1 MRLKHLFLFTCI
13 GFFVFG
19 GGCSDKTKEGGEAAR
34 TTAAED
40 IFNYVPAHSPYV
52 VGNVTPLPE
61 PYLLKMITTWQRILP
76 FQTKQLETLAAEAQE
91 ASKKQPEKN
100 LINLAKAVLAEM
112 GAIKTPED
120 ILLQWGIS
128 PKASGVIYGLGL
140 LPAIRLQIADKPKV
154 EQLLTRLEEKSGE
167 KMSTA
172 DFSGHSYRY
181 IEIKDKVDLKA
192 IVSVTDNHL
201 VAGLVP
207 GDQADLDTFLPLL
220 LSQNKPE
227 PPLSRSDFTEKLSQY
242 NYPGYGDGYIDLQ
255 RIAGI
260 LRGEGEGLNL
270 ASFKALAP
278 ESGFKLQ
285 IGCNTEFNR
294 ALFENIPRM
303 VFGLKALTENAFDM
317 EMVLELSTGLI
328 DIFKKLPQ
336 PMPDIASHPDPM
348 FALGIGV
355 NIPELR
361 MSIQRLLQFIIEN
374 NQDCP
379 DMDTA
384 RLKNFMPKLNMAM
397 SPMISGLHSLIL
409 SLDHMETGQNG
420 KPVMDTARACIAA
433 DMNDPQG
440 RVAMGGAFI
449 PALANLNIKTDGT
462 PVAVPLEGL
471 PVKLP
476 GLFMAIKDKRLALA
490 VGVKADQ
497 RAKQAAT
504 GEGIADMPVY
514 WMKYQAS
521 AWEQLIKT
529 GFSATRKIKK
539 DDQEMVLEAFEQYKD
554 LFKSITVALYVTDNG
569 LSFRE
574 SVILN

>member
-1 MRLKHLFLFTCI
+1 MRLKHLCLFICI
-13 GFFVFG
+13 GFIVFAG
-19 GGCSDKTKEGGEAAR
+19 ACSDKKKEGGEVAR
-34 TTAAED
+34 KASAED

-52 VGNVTPLPE
+52 IGNVTPLPE
-61 PYLLKMITTWQRILP
+61 PYLKKMITTWQKILP
-76 FQTKQLETLAAEAQE
+76 FQIKQLETMTAQAQE
-91 ASKKQPEKN
+91 TSKKQSEKI
-100 LINLAKAVLAEM
+100 LINFAKAALTEM
-112 GAIKTPED
+112 EAIKTPED

-128 PKASGVIYGLGL
+128 PKASGVVYGLGL
-140 LPAIRLQIADKPKV
+140 LPAIRLQIVEKQKV

-181 IEIKDKVDLKA
+181 IEIKDKIHLKA
-192 IVSVTDNHL
+192 ILSVTDSHL
-201 VAGLVP
+201 IVGLVP
-207 GDQADLDTFLPLL
+207 GEQADFDTFLPLL
-220 LSQNKPE
+220 LGRNKPE
-227 PPLSRSDFTEKLSQY
+227 PSLSRSDFAEKLSQY
-242 NYPGYGDGYIDLQ
+242 SYPGYGDGYIDIQ
-255 RIAGI
+255 RIAAI
-260 LRGEGEGLNL
+260 LRGEGDGLNL
-270 ASFKALAP
+270 ASFKALVP
-278 ESGFKLQ
+278 EPDFKLQ

-294 ALFENIPRM
+294 TLFENIPRM

-336 PMPDIASHPDPM
+336 PMPDIASQPDPM
-348 FALGIGV
+348 FALGIGA

-384 RLKNFMPKLNMAM
+384 RLKDVMPKLNMAL
-397 SPMISGLHSLIL
+397 SPMISGLHSLIF
-409 SLDHMETGQNG
+409 SLDHMETDEND
-420 KPVMDTARACIAA
+420 KPAMDTARACIAA

-440 RVAMGGAFI
+440 IVAMGGAFI
-449 PALANLNIKTDGT
+449 PALANLNIRTDGT

-476 GLFMAIKDKRLALA
+476 GLFVALKDKRLALA
-490 VGVKADQ
+490 VGAKADQ
-497 RAKQAAT
+497 RAKQAVT
-504 GEGIADMPVY
+504 GEGIADMPLY

-521 AWEQLIKT
+521 AWEQLIKS
-529 GFSATRKIKK
+529 GLSATRKIKK

-554 LFKSITVALYVTDNG
+554 MFKSITVALYVTDNG

-574 SVILN
+574 LVVLN

>member
-1 MRLKHLFLFTCI
+1 MRLKHFFLFVCI
-13 GFFVFG
+13 GVILFAG
-19 GGCSDKTKEGGEAAR
+19 ACSDKTKEGDETAPK
-34 TTAAED
+34 TAADD
-40 IFNYVPAHSPYV
+40 IFNHVPAHSPYV
-52 VGNVTPLPE
+52 IGNVTPLPE
-61 PYLLKMITTWQRILP
+61 PYLKKMITTWQKILP
-76 FQTKQLETLAAEAQE
+76 YQTKQLETKAVEAEE
-91 ASKKQPEKN
+91 ASKKQSEKT
-100 LINLAKAVLAEM
+100 LINLAKAALTEM

-128 PKASGVIYGLGL
+128 PKTSGVIYGLGL
-140 LPAIRLQIADKPKV
+140 LPAIRLQIAEKQKV

-172 DFSGHSYRY
+172 DFNGHSYRY
-181 IEIKDKVDLKA
+181 IEIKDKTHLKA

-207 GDQADLDTFLPLL
+207 GEQADFDTFLPLL
-220 LSQNKPE
+220 LGQNKPE
-227 PPLSRSDFTEKLSQY
+227 APFSRSNFTEKLSKY
-242 NYPGYGDGYIDLQ
+242 NYPGYGDGYIDIQ
-255 RIAGI
+255 RIAAI
-260 LRGEGEGLNL
+260 LRGEGDGLNL
-270 ASFKALAP
+270 ASFKALSP
-278 ESGFKLQ
+278 EPDFKTQ

-294 ALFENIPRM
+294 SFFENIPRM
-303 VFGLKALTENAFDM
+303 VFGLKTLTENAFDM

-336 PMPDIASHPDPM
+336 PMPDIASQPDPM
-348 FALGIGV
+348 FALGIGA

-384 RLKNFMPKLNMAM
+384 RLKNIMPKLNMAM
-397 SPMISGLHSLIL
+397 SPLISGLHSLIF
-409 SLDHMETGQNG
+409 SLDHMETGENN

-440 RVAMGGAFI
+440 IVAMGGAFI
-449 PALANLNIKTDGT
+449 PALAKVNIKTDGT

-471 PVKLP
+471 PIKLP
-476 GLFMAIKDKRLALA
+476 GLFVAIKDKRLALA
-490 VGVKADQ
+490 VGAKADQ
-497 RAKQAAT
+497 RAKQAVT
-504 GEGIADMPVY
+504 GGGIADMPLY

-521 AWEQLIKT
+521 AWEQLVKT
-529 GFSATRKIKK
+529 GLSATRKIKE

-554 LFKSITVALYVTDNG
+554 MFKSITLALYVTDNG

-574 SVILN
+574 SVVLN